1 MATGNDLVTVR
12 TIEAQQDMFR
22 LVERDHGLCLK
33 ALSSKSNI
41 PYNTLRSYKGSGCE
55 PSAMPVSALNKLVGI
70 IPDYLLSYVLNPS
83 GRCIVP
89 QQPDEGDHD
98 TFAGNCIDIAAATA
112 RARHPESPGG
122 VAIVDS
128 EDRDLRGRREN
139 LRKRA

>member
-1 MATGNDLVTVR
+1 MASSNDRVTVL
-12 TIEAQQDMFR
+12 TLEAQADMFR
-22 LVERDHGLCLK
+22 LAERDHGLCLK

-55 PSAMPVSALNKLVGI
+55 PAVMPVSAVNKLAGI
-70 IPDYLLSYVLNPS
+70 VPDYLLSYVFDPS

-122 VAIVDS
+122 ISIVDS
-128 EDRDLRGRREN
+128 EDRELRARRDN
-139 LRKRA
+139 LRKQA

>member
-1 MATGNDLVTVR
+1 MATHNDRLTVL
-12 TIEAQQDMFR
+12 TLEAQSDMFR
-22 LVERDHGLCLK
+22 LVERDHGLCLT

-55 PSAMPVSALNKLVGI
+55 PAVMPITAINKLADI
-70 IPDYLLSYVLNPS
+70 IPDYLLSYVFNPT

-122 VAIVDS
+122 VEIVSS
-128 EDRDLRGRREN
+128 EDRDLRARRGN
-139 LRKRA
+139 LRRRA